1 MRILVVLAISG
12 TILLSGCA
20 WVKPS
25 LDSQQVIY
33 QPIEAVSQC
42 RKMGVAR
49 VKTLSKVV
57 IVPRSADLVRNELI
71 TLAKNEAVIMRGDTV
86 AADGP
91 VQDGAQAF
99 GVYRC
104 R

>member
-1 MRILVVLAISG
+1 MRSWPVLVLSVTL
-12 TILLSGCA
+12 LLSGCA

-25 LDSQQVIY
+25 LDSQQVVY
-33 QPIEAVSQC
+33 QPAEAVGQC
-42 RKMGVAR
+42 RKLGVAR
-49 VKTLSKVV
+49 VKTLSKFVF
-57 IVPRSADLVRNELI
+57 VPRNTDLIRNELI
-71 TLAKNEAVIMRGDTV
+71 TLAKNEAVVMRGDTV

-91 VQDGAQAF
+91 VSEGAQAF